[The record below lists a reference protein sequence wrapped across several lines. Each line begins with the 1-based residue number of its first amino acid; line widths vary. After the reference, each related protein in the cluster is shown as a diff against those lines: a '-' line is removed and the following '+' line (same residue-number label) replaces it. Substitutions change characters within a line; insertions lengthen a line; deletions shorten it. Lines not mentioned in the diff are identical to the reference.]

1 MNKQL
6 WTAGFEGERIL
17 KVLVIP
23 DVHLK
28 PWMFDRAEEILG
40 VNVAERA
47 VCLMDLADDW
57 GCEDDLDLYD
67 ETFDRA
73 VAFQKLFPDTLW
85 CYGNHDLSY
94 VWQRYETGFSE
105 AAIMTV
111 NRRLTE
117 LRQTLAH
124 SSQMAYIHR
133 IDNVLFCHGGLTDEF
148 VRQYVPA
155 KYYNN
160 IDAVIETINLDS

>member
-57 GCEDDLDLYD
+57 GCEDDLDL
-67 ETFDRA
+67 
-73 VAFQKLFPDTLW
+73 
-85 CYGNHDLSY
+85 
-94 VWQRYETGFSE
+94 
-105 AAIMTV
+105 
-111 NRRLTE
+111 
-117 LRQTLAH
+117 
-124 SSQMAYIHR
+124 
-133 IDNVLFCHGGLTDEF
+133 
-148 VRQYVPA
+148 
-155 KYYNN
+155 
-160 IDAVIETINLDS
+160 